1 MSRQELLKYIEKI
14 HGDAL
19 AQVGLM
25 AVDSQ
30 ESLFYVI
37 DDSLRMSNDDKR
49 KAEADR
55 RVGILINDRSQMLG
69 VEPMPAIENEEIE
82 NVSNK

>member
-1 MSRQELLKYIEKI
+1 MTRHDLLKYIESM

-19 AQVGLM
+19 AQVGLL

-37 DDSLRMSNDDKR
+37 DDALRQSNDQKR
-49 KAEADR
+49 KAEADKR
-55 RVGILINDRSQMLG
+55 TAQLIYDRAQMLELELE
-69 VEPMPAIENEEIE
+69 VADPQPVDSED
-82 NVSNK
+82 

>member
-1 MSRQELLKYIEKI
+1 MTRHDLLKYIESM

-19 AQVGLM
+19 AQVGLL

-37 DDSLRMSNDDKR
+37 DDALRQSNDQKR
-49 KAEADR
+49 KAEADKR
-55 RVGILINDRSQMLG
+55 TTQLIYDRAQMLELELE
-69 VEPMPAIENEEIE
+69 VADPQPVDSED
-82 NVSNK
+82 

>member
-1 MSRQELLKYIEKI
+1 MTRHDLLKYIEST

-19 AQVGLM
+19 AQVGLL

-37 DDSLRMSNDDKR
+37 DDALRQSNDQKR
-49 KAEADR
+49 KAEADKR
-55 RVGILINDRSQMLG
+55 TTQLIYDRAQMLELELE
-69 VEPMPAIENEEIE
+69 VADPQPVDSED
-82 NVSNK
+82 